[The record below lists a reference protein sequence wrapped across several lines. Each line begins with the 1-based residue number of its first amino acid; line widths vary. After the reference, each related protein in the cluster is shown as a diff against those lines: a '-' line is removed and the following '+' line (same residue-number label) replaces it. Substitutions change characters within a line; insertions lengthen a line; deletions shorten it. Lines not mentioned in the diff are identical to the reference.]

1 MSQELTL
8 EMIVGQ
14 PNVLTQ
20 DQIKAALAAG
30 GYDEV
35 EGSWSPD
42 LEQTTAGLAI
52 LADSGS
58 DNITIIPSKNDVYEL
73 VLQNDQFEV
82 TFMVTAGEEKEEAEP
97 TTDTSEETTS
107 ESQQAPSEEDVTN
120 TSDEQA
126 APSGDNS
133 EAPADTSAP
142 VVETPV
148 VDYTPPAASKE
159 YDPDAEFKA
168 VVNTVKSQLDEYASK
183 MNRKAMLSVDTA
195 VRMQMK
201 LLSTILGALSHGGR
215 KTELA
220 LQAIMEEFSDS
231 VKAEEVYKGT
241 LINRFVD
248 ESFRTQKQ
256 RNLFKDLVT
265 LFSIGSKVGRM
276 KVTNHFDL
284 RRLEANF
291 DNPKHYSNLCTFFS
305 VKD

>member
-8 EMIVGQ
+8 EMVVGQ
-14 PNVLTQ
+14 PNVLSQ
-20 DQIKAALAAG
+20 DMIKAALAAA

-35 EGSWSPD
+35 VGSWSPD
-42 LEQTTAGLAI
+42 LEQTTDGLAI

-73 VLQNDQFEV
+73 VLQNDEFEV
-82 TFMVTAGEEKEEAEP
+82 TFMVTAVEEKEVASEEAAAEETQPEQPQAPAVEAEV
-97 TTDTSEETTS
+97 ETPV
-107 ESQQAPSEEDVTN
+107 E
-120 TSDEQA
+120 EQA
-126 APSGDNS
+126 AP
-133 EAPADTSAP
+133 
-142 VVETPV
+142 VVEEQPKEPEAPV

-168 VVNTVKSQLDEYASK
+168 VVNTVKAQLDYYSSK
-183 MNRKAMLSVDTA
+183 MHRKAMLSVDTA

-220 LQAIMEEFSDS
+220 LQAIMEEFSDPA
-231 VKAEEVYKGT
+231 KAEEVYKGT

-265 LFSIGSKVGRM
+265 LLSIGSKVGRM
-276 KVTNHFDL
+276 KVSNHFDL